1 MNRNLV
7 KRNLR
12 SSIFV
17 TTVGV
22 VAFSAA
28 FVVALAWVG

>member
-17 TTVGV
+17 SAVGI
-22 VAFSAA
+22 VAFAAA